1 MTVTFLSRCLAVL
14 GVCVYDIMLNCSRG
28 LYKSYFRVLELRK
41 GPKRG
46 PIERVKERAQK
57 KSGLSLTQDLKT

>member
-1 MTVTFLSRCLAVL
+1 M
-14 GVCVYDIMLNCSRG
+14 
-28 LYKSYFRVLELRK
+28 LYKSYLRVLELKK

-46 PIERVKERAQK
+46 PNIERVKERAQK